1 MGIAHKKILCCHK
14 HKINTLMD
22 LISSMTDDESSLITI
37 ICGQDVTEKEKE
49 EVKNKVEEKYGD
61 DYEVD
66 VETGNQPVYSFFVAV
81 E

>member
-1 MGIAHKKILCCHK
+1 
-14 HKINTLMD
+14 
-22 LISSMTDDESSLITI
+22 MTDDESSLITI